1 LELLHA
7 DSQLI
12 ASAPHATIDSQ
23 HEGASSSQQLSAVSH
38 VPSGAQGIG
47 CASTMSGRSTT
58 MPQHSI
64 DQTSCVTR
72 LTISSSRITMAMLCR
87 VYPEQGKQ
95 RRESIDVFRQ
105 TGSISR
111 AWSRDD
117 ADPHGVRRGRASF
130 AKIAP
135 LL

>member
-1 LELLHA
+1 ML
-7 DSQLI
+7 
-12 ASAPHATIDSQ
+12 
-23 HEGASSSQQLSAVSH
+23 
-38 VPSGAQGIG
+38 
-47 CASTMSGRSTT
+47 
-58 MPQHSI
+58 QHSI

-111 AWSRDD
+111 AWSKDD
-117 ADPHGVRRGRASF
+117 AYPHGVRRGGASF

-135 LL
+135 PAVVIRAAADLNQNRTLTPRDTHPCLHRRRSPLPVR